1 MKLLRVRNIALA
13 GVVSVAGM
21 GLIGVGAHAVF
32 TQNTVSAQTITAGT
46 MNVTLYSTAAVG
58 GNNTAN
64 LALANLGPTGSTF
77 TTGDQLVTITNNA
90 PFVVSEITATP
101 GDTFDSSGGPTSPN
115 SRLAAETYLCEVSSG
130 EVIYNGLLSA
140 APAQG
145 IVGTLAAAPGPGN
158 TDNYTVNLYAG
169 NATTACGTGTTG
181 TTPNVPAPSGAPT
194 LNNDAEGGVI
204 QPTMTVSYTG

>member
-145 IVGTLAAAPGPGN
+145 IVGTLAASGG
-158 TDNYTVNLYAG
+158 TDSYIVNVYAG

>member
-1 MKLLRVRNIALA
+1 MKLKSIAMTGVMSLA
-13 GVVSVAGM
+13 GL
-21 GLIGVGAHAVF
+21 GLVGAGAHAVF

-46 MNVTLYSTAAVG
+46 MNVTLYSTDAVG

-145 IVGTLAAAPGPGN
+145 I
-158 TDNYTVNLYAG
+158 
-169 NATTACGTGTTG
+169 TTG
-181 TTPNVPAPSGAPT
+181 WSEKFTMHLRTGWSTPRLS
-194 LNNDAEGGVI
+194 
-204 QPTMTVSYTG
+204 